1 MIYLFRLVQVVS
13 QLYFYCILANV
24 ILSWI
29 PHNRFNPI
37 FRFIHEITDPYLNF
51 FQMCIRDRPCAAC
64 FGTGLRRNF
73 VGWHPARYGKIRRD
87 PTGLTFYQ
95 EVINR
100 A

>member
-51 FQMCIRDRPCAAC
+51 FRTHMPFLRYSTIDFSPIVALLALEVAAQLVLC
-64 FGTGLRRNF
+64 LILLL
-73 VGWHPARYGKIRRD
+73 V
-87 PTGLTFYQ
+87 
-95 EVINR
+95 
-100 A
+100 